1 MRSEKM
7 KQKKRSLSFIC
18 LMLAVLMLLPLMFS
32 CKKEEEVTGDET
44 TAETAEYLDD
54 LGEFDFDGYEFK
66 TLSITSEEGTYT
78 KFDVEELSSSVLDN
92 AIYYRNREIE
102 SRFNVVLKSEEDT
115 YPKCNSALT
124 TQSESQTHNYD
135 LIMLINRHA
144 YAQAIKGYIYTVD
157 DLKYLDLEKD
167 YYLQDVNEM
176 SSIKGVQFL
185 AYSEESLYTFQR
197 TACMAYNKNMAESLG
212 ITGLYETVENGEW
225 TFDKFFEYAR
235 LGTSVNGDGEVESY
249 GLYGHGDYMFC
260 TFFTAAGQRFVEK
273 QNNTLKFTAASNE
286 KLDEIANTE
295 INLMKENV
303 MGYSYDY
310 KNPND
315 CYEVFKNGDA
325 LFCGTV
331 IGKLLLLKDIEGWD
345 YGVIPWPKYD
355 AGQEQYNS
363 RIIDAWIHV
372 APISNPDPERTG
384 VILEALA
391 SGSAKWVFPAYYEN
405 SIQGRSLRDSDSVE
419 MLEII
424 RGTRVFDWGSV
435 TWSESLRAPLE
446 TGVFVK
452 QNMSVATVCQTQNK
466 VIYNL
471 IKEAEAGAQV
481 LLSK

>member
-1 MRSEKM
+1 M

-18 LMLAVLMLLPLMFS
+18 LMLAIVMLLPLMFS
-32 CKKEEEVTGDET
+32 CKKEEETTDDET
-44 TAETAEYLDD
+44 AAETAEYLDD
-54 LGEFDFDGYEFK
+54 LGEFDFEGYEFK

-78 KFDVEELSSSVLDN
+78 KLDIEEVSSSVLDN
-92 AIYYRNREIE
+92 SIYYRNREIE
-102 SRFNVVLKSEEDT
+102 DRFNVVFKASEDT
-115 YPKCNSALT
+115 YPKCNETLT

-135 LIMLINRHA
+135 LIMLVNRHA

-167 YYLQDVNEM
+167 YYLKDVNEM
-176 SSIKGVQFL
+176 TSVKGAQFL
-185 AYSEESLYTFQR
+185 AYSDESLYTFQR
-197 TACMAYNKNMAESLG
+197 TTCIAYNKSMANDLSVPD
-212 ITGLYETVENGEW
+212 LYELVKNGEW
-225 TFDKFFEYAR
+225 TFEKFFEYAR
-235 LGTSVNGDGEVESY
+235 LATNVTGEGEVETY

-295 INLMKENV
+295 ITLMNENV

-331 IGKLLLLKDIEGWD
+331 IGKLLLLKDIDGWD
-345 YGVIPWPKYD
+345 YGVLPWPKYNTD
-355 AGQEQYNS
+355 QENYNS
-363 RIIDAWIHV
+363 RIVDAWIHV

-405 SIQGRSLRDSDSVE
+405 SIQGRSLRDYNSVE
-419 MLEII
+419 MLEIV
-424 RGTRVFDWGSV
+424 RATRVFDWGSV

-446 TGVFVK
+446 KGVFVD
-452 QNMSVATVCQTQNK
+452 QNMSITTVCQTQNK

-471 IKEAEAGAQV
+471 IKEAEAGAKV